1 MVDATVLLSTGI
13 WSWFTDPLE
22 FEFMQRALLAVVLV
36 GVVSAVVGAFVVVR
50 GMAFVGDALAHASF
64 AGVAIAFTLGASI
77 YLGAIVAGLATA
89 LGIAFISQRG
99 RIRFDTSIGVLFVG
113 AFALG
118 IVIVSRQENYTVD
131 LFSFVFG
138 NVLGVSWNDLWLMAG
153 TGAVVVALVAI
164 FYKELL
170 FVSYDRTVA
179 TAAGLP
185 TPLFE
190 YGLLALV
197 ALSTVVALQAVGIVL
212 VIAML
217 VTPAATANFFVQRL
231 HHVIFVGVGVAL
243 ASAVI
248 GLYVSYHADV
258 ATGATIVLVATSF
271 FAAALLFAPKR
282 GVIARW
288 LLDRDRRSQLD
299 EVAS

>member
-1 MVDATVLLSTGI
+1 MVDWITE
-13 WSWFTDPLE
+13 PLQ
-22 FEFMQRALLAVVLV
+22 FEFMQRALLAVALV

-64 AGVAIAFTLGASI
+64 AGVAAAFALGVSI
-77 YLGAIVAGLATA
+77 YLGALVAAIVTA

-99 RIRFDTSIGVLFVG
+99 RLRFDTAIGVLFVG

-118 IVIVSRQENYTVD
+118 IVIVSRQDNYTVD

-138 NVLGVSWNDLWLMAG
+138 NVLGVSWQDLWLMAG
-153 TGAVVVALVAI
+153 IGGFVVAVIAL

-170 FVSYDRTVA
+170 FTSYDATVA
-179 TAAGLP
+179 EAAGIP
-185 TPLFE
+185 TRIIE
-190 YGLLALV
+190 YGLMGLI

-217 VTPAATANFFVQRL
+217 VTPAATASLLVRRL
-231 HHVIFVGVGVAL
+231 HHIIFVGAAVAV

-248 GLYVSYHADV
+248 GLYVSYYAEV
-258 ATGATIVLVATSF
+258 ASGASIVLVATSF
-271 FAAALLFAPKR
+271 FALALVLAPRR
-282 GVIARW
+282 GIVAR
-288 LLDRDRRSQLD
+288 RRL
-299 EVAS
+299 EVALRRRIDASIALPEQAS